1 MLLSDFDFELDD
13 ELIALRPA
21 ARRDFS
27 RLLYVNPNQN
37 EIKDYIFHDL
47 PSLLKAGD
55 VLVFNNS
62 KTIRAQLDGVRPAR
76 DEISRDVAINV
87 NLHKNTTPDIWRAF
101 CKPAKR
107 LHQDDNII
115 FSPELYATVLE
126 KDDGGDVAL
135 RFSLSGDE
143 LLSAIDALGHMP
155 LPPYIGLKRAVD
167 ENDETDY
174 QTTYAAIKGS
184 VATPTAGLHFTSEI
198 FEELNKLGVETHFL
212 TLHVGAGTFLPV
224 KTENIAEHKMHSEYF
239 EISDETANALN
250 RAKQEGRRVICV
262 GTTSLRSIESSL
274 DKDGWV
280 VAAKKETNIFLHPGK
295 DVRFVDA
302 LISNFHLPKSTL
314 LMLMSAFA
322 GLENVKA
329 AYKHAIKNKYRFFS
343 YGDAGLWIKKVT

>member
-21 ARRDFS
+21 AKRDFS

-87 NLHKNTTPDIWRAF
+87 NLHKNTAPDIWRAF

-143 LLSAIDALGHMP
+143 LLSAIDELGHMP

-239 EISDETANALN
+239 EISAETANALN

-280 VAAKKETNIFLHPGK
+280 LAAKKETNIFLHPGK

-329 AYKHAIKNKYRFFS
+329 AYKYAIKNKYRFFS